1 MTFPRLKDNYGLT
14 EFGLGLALLTGVTT
28 LFAVVLAI
36 AFAVESRNCG
46 YAGDQY
52 NLPAHYDVLAGCF
65 VTLPSGRSVHL
76 DKYRTV
82 VE

>member
-1 MTFPRLKDNYGLT
+1 MRLPPLKDQYGAT
-14 EFGLGLALLTGVTT
+14 GFGFALALMGGGLALCA
-28 LFAVVLAI
+28 AVFSI

-52 NLPAHYDVLAGCF
+52 NLPSHYDVLAGCY